1 MYDLSTMPA
10 IGRNGVRNSVQNL
23 GGMQLTG
30 WRDIDVAATFVAG
43 QLAKLGL
50 DANGKVAVQPVTLI
64 TDAPIG
70 VFVTS
75 NTTTFYRPEADEP
88 HVIGEDIDSPNTITL
103 KKPYV
108 KADSFVVRNA
118 ATGVAYVEGAAADYT
133 INLVNG
139 VITNVNI
146 PNATAVL
153 VSYHFKD
160 VNLSGINQVLG
171 SGKAAL
177 LEQVGSIATLMYDT
191 TAAWALNAE
200 VKFTAEGLLTVGGGS
215 ATIGRVTKAPTYD
228 DPSIHV
234 LLDLV

>member
-10 IGRNGVRNSVQNL
+10 IGRNGVRDAVQNM

-30 WRDIDVAATFVAG
+30 WRDIDVAAVFVAG
-43 QLAKLGL
+43 QLAKLGT
-50 DANGKVAVQPVTLI
+50 DANGKVCVQPVSAV

-75 NTTTFYRPEADEP
+75 NTTTFYRPESAEA
-88 HVIGEDIDSPNTITL
+88 HVIGEDIDAPNSIAL

-108 KADSFVVRNA
+108 KGASYVVRDA
-118 ATGVAYVEGAAADYT
+118 LTGVAYVEGAAADYT
-133 INLVNG
+133 INVING
-139 VITNVNI
+139 VITNVAI
-146 PNATAVL
+146 PNATAIL
-153 VSYHFKD
+153 VSYHYKD

-177 LEQVGSIATLMYDT
+177 LEQVGAVATLMYDP
-191 TAAWALNAE
+191 TAAWTLNAA
-200 VKFTAEGLLTVGGGS
+200 VKFTADGLFTVGGAS
-215 ATIGRVTKAPTYD
+215 ATIGRVTKAPTFD
-228 DPSIHV
+228 DPAIHV